1 MKKASGS
8 IRIDLAQFREMEVFT
23 QFSSDLDA
31 STKEQLQYGKGL
43 MELLKQPLCRPLSM
57 HEQVITLC
65 AATHKVMLDVEVK
78 KIKEFQNQMLA
89 YFERVHPEIGQE
101 IEEKQ
106 VLTDELEERIAAA
119 ALEFKSKSR

>member
-1 MKKASGS
+1 
-8 IRIDLAQFREMEVFT
+8 
-23 QFSSDLDA
+23 
-31 STKEQLQYGKGL
+31 
-43 MELLKQPLCRPLSM
+43 M